1 METAEDS
8 ASAPEMSETSN
19 TLTDWKPKAQSSTCK
34 QQCADLAANV
44 RETDA
49 VVANLTIV
57 DERCAHPSLL
67 SNGTFKDY
75 EKNSFSEEG
84 GRICI
89 DDWLRQLCR

>member
-1 METAEDS
+1 MVDREADRLYHVHFDTQQKAVQVMMKTAADY

-34 QQCADLAANV
+34 QQCANLAANV

-57 DERCAHPSLL
+57 DERCAHLSLL
-67 SNGTFKDY
+67 
-75 EKNSFSEEG
+75 
-84 GRICI
+84 
-89 DDWLRQLCR
+89 